1 MVIYELNTDQ
11 NKSNDNLEI
20 WCASHF
26 IDKKQ
31 TTNNEAE
38 YDGVI
43 NGLKVAKRLGIRRI
57 IVEGDSL
64 LVLKQLQGLYKVK
77 AQNLKPLYQEALRLL
92 QGSGYDTGFEFF
104 ELNHIKRSDN
114 SRAGK
119 FALCMYQ
126 YIYMHTQIIFII

>member
-1 MVIYELNTDQ
+1 M
-11 NKSNDNLEI
+11 
-20 WCASHF
+20 
-26 IDKKQ
+26 
-31 TTNNEAE
+31 
-38 YDGVI
+38 
-43 NGLKVAKRLGIRRI
+43 
-57 IVEGDSL
+57 EGDSL